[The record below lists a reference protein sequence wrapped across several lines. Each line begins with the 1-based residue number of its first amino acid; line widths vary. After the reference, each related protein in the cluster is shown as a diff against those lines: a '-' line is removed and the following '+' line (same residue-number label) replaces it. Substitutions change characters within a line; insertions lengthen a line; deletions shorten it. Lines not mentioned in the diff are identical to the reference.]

1 MTQEVVILMAT
12 VFSACVSWVDSVFT
26 AVGGTG
32 FLVAGLLITF
42 VTSLFLM
49 PLRGGSVA
57 IGSHITDFASSE
69 MYSGRHSS
77 GKRTVS
83 NPSYKGK
90 FLSKNSTSRL
100 VRRGSHS
107 RYYAGGSGKR
117 GL

>member
-1 MTQEVVILMAT
+1 MTQRVVEMMAT
-12 VFSACVSWVDSVFT
+12 VFSACVSWVDSLFT

-32 FLVAGLLITF
+32 FFVAGLIIMF

-69 MYSGRHSS
+69 IYKGKHWN
-77 GKRTVS
+77 GKRTVA
-83 NPSYKGK
+83 NPAYRGK
-90 FLSKNSTSRL
+90 FLSGNSTSRL